1 MRAAADYRG
10 FGPDP
15 FSALLVSK
23 PRTGN
28 RPYADPEKA
37 ARRLM
42 EHAQAFEP
50 IQDGRIYIEKLNG
63 PFLFGDKGTP
73 AEYSAGLK
81 FAIERGWLRLHESGT
96 FVTFTP
102 AGAELFA

>member
-1 MRAAADYRG
+1 MKYTAD
-10 FGPDP
+10 
-15 FSALLVSK
+15 
-23 PRTGN
+23 
-28 RPYADPEKA
+28 RPYSDPEKA

-73 AEYSAGLK
+73 AEYRAGLER
-81 FAIERGWLRLHESGT
+81 AISLGCLQLHESGT
-96 FVTFTP
+96 FVKLTQS
-102 AGAELFA
+102 GAVLFA